1 MSVSIKFDKYLFTLT
16 KRNDSCLTMTGQ
28 TELEN
33 SIFESA
39 PIELKRIKFDT
50 VVAALNKQ
58 NEKNLFTKVLY
69 EAGKDAGTGKL
80 LLSIVVRYDFLPE
93 FSEEIILN
101 ERRLNENDSLKVKL
115 NSLENELSGLE
126 KIIKSI
132 ETDGVI
138 KYSNAGELRLQKGKH
153 LIQIS
158 GLYKGTH
165 QGERLEFSIVQ
176 DEDKKETKLI
186 EIVPY
191 FLSSPY
197 SFPYSLSEAIELD
210 KERSIS
216 IVTKANTTQLMNH
229 LVTAKPIVN

>member
-1 MSVSIKFDKYLFTLT
+1 MSISIKFDKYLFALT
-16 KRNDSCLTMTGQ
+16 KRNDSCLTITGQ

-33 SIFESA
+33 SLFESQ

-58 NEKNLFTKVLY
+58 NEKNLLTKVIY

-93 FSEEIILN
+93 FSEEIILT

-115 NSLENELSGLE
+115 NSLENELNGLE

-132 ETDGVI
+132 EKDGVI
-138 KYSNAGELRLQKGKH
+138 KYSNAGELHLTKGKY

-176 DEDKKETKLI
+176 DEDKK
-186 EIVPY
+186 
-191 FLSSPY
+191 
-197 SFPYSLSEAIELD
+197 
-210 KERSIS
+210 
-216 IVTKANTTQLMNH
+216 
-229 LVTAKPIVN
+229 

>member
-1 MSVSIKFDKYLFTLT
+1 MSISIKFDKYLFTLT
-16 KRNDSCLTMTGQ
+16 KRNDSCLTITGQ

-33 SIFESA
+33 SLFESQ

-58 NEKNLFTKVLY
+58 NEKNLLTKVIY

-93 FSEEIILN
+93 FSEEIILT

-115 NSLENELSGLE
+115 NSLENELNGLE

-132 ETDGVI
+132 EKDGVI
-138 KYSNAGELRLQKGKH
+138 KYSNAGELHLTKGKY

-176 DEDKKETKLI
+176 DEDKK
-186 EIVPY
+186 
-191 FLSSPY
+191 
-197 SFPYSLSEAIELD
+197 
-210 KERSIS
+210 
-216 IVTKANTTQLMNH
+216 
-229 LVTAKPIVN
+229 